1 MSKSLVVSAAEA
13 NRSFSKLLR
22 AVKEGANVT
31 VTSHGEPVAEIVPI
45 SRDKVE
51 EDRRQM
57 QEAFAEMQKRWA
69 STEPLVIGPWSRD
82 DLYDRDW

>member
-1 MSKSLVVSAAEA
+1 MGKSFTVSAAEA

-31 VTSHGEPVAEIVPI
+31 VTSHGEPIAEIVPI
-45 SRDKVE
+45 SRSKHDE
-51 EDRRQM
+51 NRRQM
-57 QEAFAEMQKRWA
+57 RAAWEELRARLDK
-69 STEPLVIGPWSRD
+69 TEPLVIGPWTRD